1 MIVSEALE
9 QATAALPTR
18 RGLPNP
24 HHEALFLL
32 AAAWKVDEIRLR
44 MRPEKAIPAEVER
57 LFFQWVDRRSSGEPA
72 EHIVGRC
79 AFWGRSFR
87 VTPSVLIPRPETEL
101 MVQAVI
107 EMALPSGARVA
118 DVGTGSGCLAIT
130 LAAER
135 PDWRVVGIDRSFG
148 ALNIARQNASDL
160 GADVAWLWSDLMS
173 CCGPGFD
180 LVVAN
185 LPYIPS
191 GWMPTLGEEISR
203 EPVLALDG
211 GRDGL
216 DLVRRL
222 IGDLGRILAPGG
234 LCLLELAED
243 QAAAVEEMAVKH
255 GLHPAG
261 RRRDIGGCD
270 RIVMLAAKSGP

>member
-1 MIVSEALE
+1 MRVDQALDK
-9 QATAALPTR
+9 ARAALPLR
-18 RGLPNP
+18 RGLPDP
-24 HHEALFLL
+24 RRESLFLL
-32 AAAWKVDEIRLR
+32 AAAWQVDEVRLR
-44 MRPEKAIPAEVER
+44 MRPETCVPAEVEAR
-57 LFFQWVDRRSSGEPA
+57 FFQWVHRRRAGEPA

-79 AFWGRSFR
+79 SFWGRSFR

-101 MVQAVI
+101 MVQAALEV
-107 EMALPSGARVA
+107 ALPPQARVI

-130 LAAER
+130 LAAEKV
-135 PDWRVVGIDRSFG
+135 DWRVVGIDRSFS
-148 ALNIARQNASDL
+148 ALRIARQNASDI

-191 GWMPTLGEEISR
+191 GWLPTLGEEVSR
-203 EPVLALDG
+203 EPILALDG

-222 IGDLGRILAPGG
+222 IADLNRILAPGG
-234 LCLLELAED
+234 SCLLELAEG
-243 QAAAVEEMAVKH
+243 QADAVEALAVKN
-255 GLHPAG
+255 GLCPAG

-270 RIVMLAAKSGP
+270 RVVILERN